1 LGYSA
6 VFAVYHCGAYVQN
19 THRKLVAQREDWKR
33 IGKFLMRNEDV
44 TEGGSIPLK
53 QFEPPTFLRGIEKSP
68 IRQITDRAKPGDI
81 SFGLGE
87 PDLQTPDVIRREAM
101 RVIQEEQNGYT
112 LQAGLPALRER
123 VAQDYP
129 HLNLSTDQV
138 IITAGSQEAMYLA
151 LMTLVE
157 AGDEVLIP
165 NPGFVAY
172 PTITRMAGGRPIF
185 YRLPANSDFS
195 FDLDDFKLRINSKTK
210 VVVCTSPSNPTGRTL
225 TSEELRGMA
234 QAVEESGSDA
244 FIISDEIYRD
254 LYYTGER
261 PSSISEFY
269 PRTVLI
275 SGLSKSMSMTGWR
288 LGWIL
293 GNEALIRG
301 AHLLHGYVTTCA
313 STISQKAALAAWSNE
328 AVEARTQIR
337 GTFQRRRDH
346 LLALLRGVGLRC
358 VTPEGAFYTM
368 VDVSRFG
375 SSVGVAEA
383 MLEAGVVTVPG
394 DAFGSEGEGFLRVSF
409 CADFSVL
416 AEGVKRMSVALKSLK
431 RISV

>member
-1 LGYSA
+1 M
-6 VFAVYHCGAYVQN
+6 N
-19 THRKLVAQREDWKR
+19 
-33 IGKFLMRNEDV
+33 
-44 TEGGSIPLK
+44 GSVSEPPIMSTKSSK
-53 QFEPPTFLRGIEKSP
+53 QFQPPAFLRGIERSP

-87 PDLQTPDVIRREAM
+87 PDLPTPDVIRREAR

-112 LQAGLPALRER
+112 LQAGLPQLREL
-123 VAQDYP
+123 VVKDYP

-172 PTITRMAGGRPIF
+172 PTITRMAGGCST
-185 YRLPANSDFS
+185 YYQLPASSDFS
-195 FDLDDFKLRINSKTK
+195 FDLDEFQRRLSSKTK
-210 VVVCTSPSNPTGRTL
+210 VVVCTSPSNPTGRTF
-225 TSEELRGMA
+225 SQDELSGMA

-254 LYYTGER
+254 LYYTGDR
-261 PSSISEFY
+261 PASISEFY
-269 PRTVLI
+269 PRTVVI

-293 GNEALIRG
+293 GDPGVIAA

-313 STISQKAALAAWSNE
+313 STVSQKAALAAWSQE
-328 AVEARTQIR
+328 AGEARQQHR
-337 GTFQRRRDH
+337 STFQKRRDH
-346 LLALLRGVGLRC
+346 LVGLIRNECGLRC

-368 VDVSRFG
+368 VDIGRYG
-375 SSVGVAEA
+375 SSMEVAEA

-394 DAFGSEGEGFLRVSF
+394 NAFGSEGEGFLRVSF
-409 CADFSVL
+409 CADLPVL
-416 AEGVKRMSVALKSLK
+416 TEGVKRMNSALKNLK
-431 RISV
+431 G

>member
-1 LGYSA
+1 
-6 VFAVYHCGAYVQN
+6 
-19 THRKLVAQREDWKR
+19 
-33 IGKFLMRNEDV
+33 
-44 TEGGSIPLK
+44 LK
-53 QFEPPTFLRGIEKSP
+53 QFQPPAFLRGIEKSP

-87 PDLQTPDVIRREAM
+87 PDLPTPEVIRREAV

-112 LQAGLPALRER
+112 LQAGLPLLRER

-129 HLNLSTDQV
+129 HLNPSTDQV
-138 IITAGSQEAMYLA
+138 IVTAGSQEAMYLA

-172 PTITRMAGGRPIF
+172 ATITRMAGGRPTF
-185 YRLPANSDFS
+185 YKLPAAENFT
-195 FDLDDFKLRINSKTK
+195 FDLDDFKRQISPKTK

-225 TSEELRGMA
+225 TDGELRGIA
-234 QAVEESGSDA
+234 QAVRKSSDA

-254 LYYTGER
+254 LYYDGER
-261 PSSISEFY
+261 PISISEFY
-269 PRTVLI
+269 PFTVVI

-293 GNEALIRG
+293 GGESVIRA

-328 AVEARTQIR
+328 AAEARAEIR

-346 LLALLRGVGLRC
+346 LLALLRGECGLRC
-358 VTPEGAFYTM
+358 VTPDGAFYTM
-368 VDVSRFG
+368 VDIARYG
-375 SSVGVAEA
+375 SSLKVAEA
-383 MLEAGVVTVPG
+383 MLESGVVTVPG
-394 DAFGSEGEGFLRVSF
+394 NAFGSEGEGFLRVSF
-409 CADFSVL
+409 CADLPVL
-416 AEGVKRMSVALKSLK
+416 AEGVKRMGAALKNLK
-431 RISV
+431 E